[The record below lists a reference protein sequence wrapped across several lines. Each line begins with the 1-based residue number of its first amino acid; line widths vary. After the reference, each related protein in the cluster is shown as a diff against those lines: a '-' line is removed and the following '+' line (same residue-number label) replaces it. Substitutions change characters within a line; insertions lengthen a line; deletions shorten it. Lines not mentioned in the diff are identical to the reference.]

1 MRRADSAPGVRGAG
15 NSEGAMER
23 MTGQADRGT
32 RQKDDRRGPGRAA
45 ICLLLTCLICLMAA
59 LPMVS
64 GPGEYCR
71 TMVRLPAP
79 ALEEALAETTDAAR
93 GAAWPEG
100 LERRIRGLLTPV
112 YGADHVVVQVSAD
125 DAGGTGRPAVSVAVI
140 IDTSVMHGLP
150 TSAEGLRVEQER
162 LCALISHAAGL
173 SGTKG
178 DSVAVS
184 FLLFSGDAGSVL
196 NRWWMPAV
204 AVLAVCTLLVL
215 VLLRLRR
222 SRQSDTPPPSDRKMT
237 AARGGRHERLARR
250 LRAESPQA
258 GAVALGLLAAADA
271 GRVLA
276 AMPDDAACAVLDCM
290 TSQSPVEREVLELVR
305 DDCLEGFTADLDAFV
320 SGGRACERAASLMSA
335 LDEGRLRRLT
345 REMARSC
352 PRAWE
357 RLEPLVD

>member
-1 MRRADSAPGVRGAG
+1 
-15 NSEGAMER
+15 MER
-23 MTGQADRGT
+23 MTGLTVRGT

-45 ICLLLTCLICLMAA
+45 LCLLLTCLICLLAA
-59 LPMVS
+59 FPMVS
-64 GPGEYCR
+64 GLGEHCR
-71 TMVRLPAP
+71 TMVWLPAP
-79 ALEEALAETTDAAR
+79 TLEEALAETTDTAR
-93 GAAWPEG
+93 GAAWLEG

-125 DAGGTGRPAVSVAVI
+125 DAGRPGRPAVSVAVI

-173 SGTKG
+173 SGAKG

-184 FLLFSGDAGSVL
+184 FLLFSDGAGSVL
-196 NRWWMPAV
+196 SRWWMPA
-204 AVLAVCTLLVL
+204 AAALAVCMLLVL
-215 VLLRLRR
+215 VLPRLRR
-222 SRQSDTPPPSDRKMT
+222 GQQSDTTPPADRKMT

-258 GAVALGLLAAADA
+258 GAGALGLLAAADA

-290 TSQSPVEREVLELVR
+290 SSQSPVEREVLELVR

-335 LDEGRLRRLT
+335 LDDGRLRRLT
-345 REMARSC
+345 REMARYC
-352 PRAWE
+352 PPPWE
-357 RLEPLVD
+357 RLVPRVD